1 MKGNKLNEID
11 GRKIRRQ
18 YFTLPVVMHYVLM
31 LFVPYCILVFTIQL
45 NKFNMQ
51 EWISSVWI
59 SVWVCFCFSLP
70 WMILRILNKRYF
82 GKIVCVLTDD
92 GIHYDKE
99 FIGWEYISKIEYVID
114 LPSRYRYDPKRK
126 CRAVVY
132 TENKTIILYHAP
144 HSILQSV
151 KKFKPQIKTQMSNG
165 SKWLIA
171 ILTLL
176 PIVLV
181 LLIPFLT

>member
-1 MKGNKLNEID
+1 
-11 GRKIRRQ
+11 
-18 YFTLPVVMHYVLM
+18 
-31 LFVPYCILVFTIQL
+31 
-45 NKFNMQ
+45 
-51 EWISSVWI
+51 
-59 SVWVCFCFSLP
+59 
-70 WMILRILNKRYF
+70 MILRILNKRYF

-92 GIHYDKE
+92 GIRYDE
-99 FIGWEYISKIEYVID
+99 GFIGWDCISKIEYVID

-151 KKFKPQIKTQMSNG
+151 KKFKPQIKTQLSNG

>member
-1 MKGNKLNEID
+1 
-11 GRKIRRQ
+11 
-18 YFTLPVVMHYVLM
+18 
-31 LFVPYCILVFTIQL
+31 
-45 NKFNMQ
+45 MQ

-92 GIHYDKE
+92 GIRYDE
-99 FIGWEYISKIEYVID
+99 GFIGWDCISKIEYVID

-181 LLIPFLT
+181 PLIPFLT